1 MQNELSIGA
10 KIGQFFIYLLIIG
23 VTLIAFPSNDLTVM
37 MVRCVQALELVILGI
52 LILPKIQQVIKFD
65 KFNLLVIGW
74 WIFYVVNTFLHPSD
88 VGITPVFTLMNV
100 MIFLLLGTKYWTQ
113 DMRSSLKGLIYIFSA
128 LVYINAVL
136 LILYPEGLWEDPN
149 WVDRGNPTRY
159 LFGNQNQTGFVC
171 FMAIATQCIYTFAYK
186 KGYLNLILLTI
197 ISLASVLFL
206 GSMTSAIGIFLMM
219 AFMLCNRLFKYPKGW
234 LIAFAVIY
242 TLLFTFIVWYGNDIE
257 QIKWATAFVEDTLS
271 KDTTFSKRT
280 VIWANAVDWIKESP
294 LVGYGIQNAEWNDDH
309 LEGSGAHNLLVM
321 LLLNG
326 GFVFCLSFLYIVIYA
341 VREAL
346 TVHSKATTAAVMSLC
361 VLLVM
366 AFFETYSIIYFFLYL
381 QIIYYSASIP
391 KQIEECEQTVL
402 PSNE

>member
-65 KFNLLVIGW
+65 KFNLMVIGW
-74 WIFYVVNTFLHPSD
+74 WICYITNTFLHPTD

-171 FMAIATQCIYTFAYK
+171 FLAIATQCIYTFAYK
-186 KGYLNLILLTI
+186 KGYFNLILLTI
-197 ISLASVLFL
+197 ISLVSVVFL

-219 AFMLCNRLFKYPKGW
+219 AYMLCNRLFKYPKGW

-326 GFVFCLSFLYIVIYA
+326 GFVFCLSFIYIVIYA

>member
-37 MVRCVQALELVILGI
+37 LVRCVQALELVILGI

-65 KFNLLVIGW
+65 KFNLMVIGW
-74 WIFYVVNTFLHPSD
+74 WICYVVNTFLHPSD

-113 DMRSSLKGLIYIFSA
+113 DIRSSLKGLIYIFSA

-149 WVDRGNPTRY
+149 WVDRCNPTRY

-171 FMAIATQCIYTFAYK
+171 FLAIATQCIYTFAYK
-186 KGYLNLILLTI
+186 KGYFNLILLTI
-197 ISLASVLFL
+197 ISLVSVLFL

-219 AFMLCNRLFKYPKGW
+219 AYMLCNRLFKYPKGW

-242 TLLFTFIVWYGNDIE
+242 TLTFTFIVWYGNDIE

-326 GFVFCLSFLYIVIYA
+326 GFVFCLSFIYIVIYA

>member
-65 KFNLLVIGW
+65 KFNLMVIGW
-74 WIFYVVNTFLHPSD
+74 WICYVVNTFLHPSD

-171 FMAIATQCIYTFAYK
+171 FLAIATQCIYTFAYK
-186 KGYLNLILLTI
+186 KGYFNLILLTI
-197 ISLASVLFL
+197 ISLVSVLFL

-219 AFMLCNRLFKYPKGW
+219 AYMLCNRLFKYPKGW

-294 LVGYGIQNAEWNDDH
+294 LVGYGIQNAEWNDNH

>member
-65 KFNLLVIGW
+65 KFNLMVIGW
-74 WIFYVVNTFLHPSD
+74 WICYITNTFLHPTD

-100 MIFLLLGTKYWTQ
+100 MIFLLLGAKYWTQ

-171 FMAIATQCIYTFAYK
+171 FLAIATQCIYTFAYK
-186 KGYLNLILLTI
+186 KGYFNLILLTI
-197 ISLASVLFL
+197 ISLVSVLFL

-219 AFMLCNRLFKYPKGW
+219 AYMLCNRLFKYPKGW

>member
-65 KFNLLVIGW
+65 KFNLMVIGW
-74 WIFYVVNTFLHPSD
+74 WICYITNTFLHPTD

-171 FMAIATQCIYTFAYK
+171 FLAIATQCIYTFAYK
-186 KGYLNLILLTI
+186 KGYFNLILLTI
-197 ISLASVLFL
+197 ISLVSVLFL

-219 AFMLCNRLFKYPKGW
+219 AYMLCNRLFKYPKGW

-294 LVGYGIQNAEWNDDH
+294 LVGYGIQNAEWNDNH

>member
-171 FMAIATQCIYTFAYK
+171 FLAIATQCIYTFAYK
-186 KGYLNLILLTI
+186 KGYFNLILLTI
-197 ISLASVLFL
+197 ISLVSVLFL

-219 AFMLCNRLFKYPKGW
+219 AYMLCNRLFKYPKGW

>member
-37 MVRCVQALELVILGI
+37 LVRCVQALELVILGI

-65 KFNLLVIGW
+65 KFNLMVIGW
-74 WIFYVVNTFLHPSD
+74 WICYITNTFLHPTD

-100 MIFLLLGTKYWTQ
+100 MIFLLLGAKYWTQ

-171 FMAIATQCIYTFAYK
+171 FLAIATQCIYTFAYK
-186 KGYLNLILLTI
+186 KGYFNLILLTI
-197 ISLASVLFL
+197 ISLVSVLFL

-219 AFMLCNRLFKYPKGW
+219 AYMLCNRLFKYPKGW

-242 TLLFTFIVWYGNDIE
+242 TLTFTFIVWYGNDIE

-326 GFVFCLSFLYIVIYA
+326 GFVFCLSFIYIVIYA

>member
-37 MVRCVQALELVILGI
+37 MVRCVQALELLVLGI
-52 LILPKIQQVIKFD
+52 LVLPKIQQVIKFD

-113 DMRSSLKGLIYIFSA
+113 DMRSSLKGLVYIFSA

-171 FMAIATQCIYTFAYK
+171 FLAIATQCIYTFAYK
-186 KGYLNLILLTI
+186 KGYFNLILLTI
-197 ISLASVLFL
+197 ISLVSVLFL

-219 AFMLCNRLFKYPKGW
+219 AYMLCNRLFKYPKGW

-242 TLLFTFIVWYGNDIE
+242 TLTFTFIVWYGNDIE

-294 LVGYGIQNAEWNDDH
+294 LVGYGIQNAEWNDNH